1 MLFFTLANTK
11 SEFIPCDVAYDKYGN
26 MLFRVC
32 YSILVSHAD
41 AEDAVQDVFC
51 KYITKQPTFESEEH
65 LKAWLIRVASN
76 RSKDILRSKK
86 IRSTL
91 TLEEADNYEI
101 DEDQSE
107 ILKEVFALPIKY
119 REVIVLHHLEGYSVK
134 EIADLL
140 SISES
145 GVKMRLSRG
154 RDMLKEAISE

>member
-1 MLFFTLANTK
+1 MLLFTVHNTE
-11 SEFIPCDVAYDKYGN
+11 SEFVDCELIYDRYGD

-41 AEDAVQDVFC
+41 AEDAVHDVFC
-51 KYITKQPTFESEEH
+51 KYITKRPTFSSEEH

-86 IRSTL
+86 IRTTL
-91 TLEEADNYEI
+91 TLEEADNYGI
-101 DEDQSE
+101 DEDQSG
-107 ILKEVFALPIKY
+107 ILREVFELPVKY

-134 EIADLL
+134 EIALAL

-154 RDMLKEAISE
+154 RDILKDAITG

>member
-1 MLFFTLANTK
+1 MFTAHNTE
-11 SEFIPCDVAYDKYGN
+11 SEFVDCELIYDKYGD
-26 MLFRVC
+26 MLFRIC

-41 AEDAVQDVFC
+41 AEDAVHDVFC
-51 KYITKQPTFESEEH
+51 KYITKRPSFESDEH

-91 TLEEADNYEI
+91 TLEEADDYET
-101 DEDQSE
+101 DEDQSG

-134 EIADLL
+134 EIALVL
-140 SISES
+140 AISES
-145 GVKMRLSRG
+145 GVKMRLTRG
-154 RDMLKEAISE
+154 RDMLREAISG